1 MLGAIGHIRRGGVVI
16 EPLGPTVPCDG
27 QNCRHPSHDNQ
38 GDDCDRCARLERE
51 LAEERAIP
59 RLWLVWE
66 EEYPEGSTPYEAA
79 SAEEAKAQYE
89 RDTGESGT
97 PLCVEVL
104 TLKTLIAR
112 EKNDER
118 EARLAALEEAAQVA
132 ESWAGP
138 EWLIP
143 WDQAQVLKPRD
154 FVAAAIR
161 TIARVALSSPAKDG
175 DQ

>member
-1 MLGAIGHIRRGGVVI
+1 MTNHTCTAQCEGG
-16 EPLGPTVPCDG
+16 P
-27 QNCRHPSHDNQ
+27 HDATA
-38 GDDCDRCARLERE
+38 DTCDRCARLERE

-66 EEYPEGSTPYEAA
+66 EEYPDEGSTLYEAA

-112 EKNDER
+112 EENDER

-154 FVAAAIR
+154 FIAAAIR
-161 TIARVALSSPAKDG
+161 ALAEGGGK
-175 DQ
+175 